1 MWYFNNYSVHLT
13 LFIKTLSMKNIFLS
27 LCAAI
32 LLASCSLTL
41 PVGAT
46 SNTIGSKVG
55 TSSGTCYLGVI
66 CLDADA
72 GIQSAARSAGITKIS
87 TVDYRQKNM
96 LNLIIT
102 HECIVTGE

>member
-1 MWYFNNYSVHLT
+1 MKKFFLP
-13 LFIKTLSMKNIFLS
+13 LFAS
-27 LCAAI
+27 I

-55 TSSGTCYLGVI
+55 TSSGTCYWGLL
-66 CLDADA
+66 CFDADA

-87 TVDYRQKNM
+87 TVDYRQKNV
-96 LNLIIT
+96 LNIVIT